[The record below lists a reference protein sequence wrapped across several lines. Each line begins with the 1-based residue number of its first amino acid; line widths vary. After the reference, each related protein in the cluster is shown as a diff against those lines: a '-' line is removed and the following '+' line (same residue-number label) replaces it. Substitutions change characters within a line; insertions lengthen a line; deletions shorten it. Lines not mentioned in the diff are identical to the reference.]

1 MERFRPEWNKSKFR
15 YLFIYNRCRGIQ
27 ADQEDGNAEV
37 DIKMPHIREFF
48 VWRADYATWTNGVK
62 WSETEI
68 LTLIPEMSTPSTE

>member
-1 MERFRPEWNKSKFR
+1 
-15 YLFIYNRCRGIQ
+15 
-27 ADQEDGNAEV
+27 
-37 DIKMPHIREFF
+37 MPHIREFF